1 MTLVDVLSNSGRLL
15 VPLRKMGSNRST
27 AKVYLATRVLQVK
40 SSPVKLGENPF
51 LSMDETILIHF
62 SGQDRPGLIAEL
74 TAILASYDT
83 CVLDIG
89 QAVVHE
95 TLSLGL
101 LVEIPSAES
110 FRGFQDALV
119 AKSTELRLQ
128 VNFTPIAKTDLDDWI
143 ASQGKDQF
151 IVTILGRAIS
161 ANHLARVS
169 AIIAEHGLNVDRIE
183 RLSGRLSLARHT
195 PDANACVQ
203 LTVVTGNSSSEAS
216 MRAAFLTAAHDL
228 KIDIAFQRESIFRRN
243 RRLFA
248 FDMDSTLIEG
258 EVIDELAK
266 LAGVADEVMKVTES
280 AMRGEIEFQESF
292 RRRVALLRGL
302 KEVRVRE
309 LLDTI
314 PLVEGAEQ
322 LIGTLK
328 MLGYKT
334 AILSGGFHFFA
345 QHLQTRLGIDYVF
358 ANDLDIADGMV
369 TGEVRT
375 QIVDGARKAELLQE
389 IALQENIS
397 LDQVVAVGDGAND
410 LPMLGIAG
418 MGIAFRAKPLVRQT
432 ASHAVSFL
440 GLDSLLYLIGVRDR
454 DLSKV
459 IDRSLL

>member
-1 MTLVDVLSNSGRLL
+1 MT
-15 VPLRKMGSNRST
+15 
-27 AKVYLATRVLQVK
+27 
-40 SSPVKLGENPF
+40 
-51 LSMDETILIHF
+51 ETILIHF
-62 SGQDRPGLIAEL
+62 SGRDRPGLTADL
-74 TAILASYDT
+74 TSILASYDT

-101 LVEIPSAES
+101 LVEIPRGES
-110 FRGFQDALV
+110 FRGVQDALV
-119 AKSTELRLQ
+119 ARSKELGLQ
-128 VNFTPIAKTDLDDWI
+128 VNFTLVAKADLDEWI
-143 ASQGKDQF
+143 SSQGKDQF
-151 IVTILGRAIS
+151 IVTVLGRAIS

-169 AIIAEHGLNVDRIE
+169 SIVAQHGLNVDRIE
-183 RLSGRLSLARHT
+183 RLSGRLSLAVHS
-195 PDANACVQ
+195 PDANACVE
-203 LTVVTGNSSSEAS
+203 LTVSGDSSSEQS
-216 MRAAFLTAAHDL
+216 MRAAFLATAHDL

-266 LAGVADEVMKVTES
+266 LAGVADEVVKVTEA

-292 RRRVALLRGL
+292 RRRVGLLRGL
-302 KEVRVRE
+302 KETRVRE

-334 AILSGGFHFFA
+334 AILSGGFNFFA

-358 ANDLDIADGMV
+358 ANDLDIVDGV
-369 TGEVRT
+369 VSGEVRT
-375 QIVDGARKAELLQE
+375 PIVDGARKAELLRE
-389 IALQENIS
+389 IARLENIS

-440 GLDSLLYLIGVRDR
+440 GLDSLLYLVGVRDR
-454 DLSKV
+454 DLAGSG
-459 IDRSLL
+459 I

>member
-1 MTLVDVLSNSGRLL
+1 MT
-15 VPLRKMGSNRST
+15 
-27 AKVYLATRVLQVK
+27 
-40 SSPVKLGENPF
+40 
-51 LSMDETILIHF
+51 ETILIHF
-62 SGQDRPGLIAEL
+62 SGRDRPGLTAEL
-74 TAILASYDT
+74 TTILASYDT

-95 TLSLGL
+95 TMSLGL
-101 LVEIPSAES
+101 LVEIPRGES
-110 FRGFQDALV
+110 FRGVQDALV
-119 AKSTELRLQ
+119 GTSNELGLQ
-128 VNFTPIAKTDLDDWI
+128 VNFTPVAKADLEEWI
-143 ASQGKDQF
+143 SSQGKDQF
-151 IVTILGRAIS
+151 IVTVLGRAIS

-169 AIIAEHGLNVDRIE
+169 AIVAQHGLNVDRIE
-183 RLSGRLSLARHT
+183 RLSGRLSLAVHS
-195 PDANACVQ
+195 PDANACVE
-203 LTVVTGNSSSEAS
+203 LTVSGDSSSEQS
-216 MRAAFLTAAHDL
+216 MRAAFLATAHDL

-266 LAGVADEVMKVTES
+266 LAGVGGEVVKVTEA
-280 AMRGEIEFQESF
+280 AMRGEIEFKESF

-302 KEVRVRE
+302 KETRVRE
-309 LLDTI
+309 LLETI

-334 AILSGGFHFFA
+334 AILSGGFSFFA
-345 QHLQTRLGIDYVF
+345 KHLQMRLGIDYVF
-358 ANDLDIADGMV
+358 ANDLDIVDGV
-369 TGEVRT
+369 VSGEVRT
-375 QIVDGARKAELLQE
+375 QIVDGARKAELLRE
-389 IALQENIS
+389 IACVENIS

-454 DLSKV
+454 DL
-459 IDRSLL
+459 RG

>member
-1 MTLVDVLSNSGRLL
+1 L
-15 VPLRKMGSNRST
+15 
-27 AKVYLATRVLQVK
+27 
-40 SSPVKLGENPF
+40 
-51 LSMDETILIHF
+51 LSMTETILIHF
-62 SGQDRPGLIAEL
+62 SGRDRPGLTAEL
-74 TAILASYDT
+74 TSILASYDT

-95 TLSLGL
+95 TMSLGL
-101 LVEIPSAES
+101 LVEIPRGEG
-110 FRGFQDALV
+110 FRAVQDALV
-119 AKSTELRLQ
+119 ARSRELGLL
-128 VNFTPIAKTDLDDWI
+128 VNFTLVAKADLEEWI
-143 ASQGKDQF
+143 SSQGKDQF
-151 IVTILGRAIS
+151 IVTVLGRAIS

-169 AIIAEHGLNVDRIE
+169 AIVAQHGLNVDRIE
-183 RLSGRLSLARHT
+183 RLSGRLSLAVHS
-195 PDANACVQ
+195 PDANACVE
-203 LTVVTGNSSSEAS
+203 LTLSGDSSSEQS
-216 MRAAFLTAAHDL
+216 MRAAFLATAHDL

-266 LAGVADEVMKVTES
+266 LAGVAGEVVMVTEA

-302 KEVRVRE
+302 KETRVRE

-322 LIGTLK
+322 LIGTLR

-334 AILSGGFHFFA
+334 AILSGGFNFFA
-345 QHLQTRLGIDYVF
+345 KHLQTRLGIDYVF
-358 ANDLDIADGMV
+358 ANDLDIVDGV
-369 TGEVRT
+369 VSGEVLT
-375 QIVDGARKAELLQE
+375 PIVDGARKAELLRE
-389 IALQENIS
+389 IARLENIS

-440 GLDSLLYLIGVRDR
+440 GLDSLLYLVGVRDR
-454 DLSKV
+454 DL
-459 IDRSLL
+459 RG

>member
-1 MTLVDVLSNSGRLL
+1 MH
-15 VPLRKMGSNRST
+15 
-27 AKVYLATRVLQVK
+27 
-40 SSPVKLGENPF
+40 
-51 LSMDETILIHF
+51 ETILIHF
-62 SGQDRPGLIAEL
+62 SGRDRPGLTAGL

-101 LVEIPSAES
+101 LVDIPRGES
-110 FRGFQDALV
+110 SRGLQETLV
-119 AKSTELRLQ
+119 ARSKELGLQ
-128 VNFTPIAKTDLDDWI
+128 VNFTSIAKADLDEWI
-143 ASQGKDQF
+143 SSQGKDQF

-169 AIIAEHGLNVDRIE
+169 AIIAQHGLNVDRIE
-183 RLSGRLSLARHT
+183 RLSGRLSLAVHT
-195 PDANACVQ
+195 PDANACVEFI
-203 LTVVTGNSSSEAS
+203 VSGDASSEQS
-216 MRAAFLTAAHDL
+216 MRAAFLETAHDL

-266 LAGVADEVMKVTES
+266 LAGVGDQVVKVTES

-302 KEVRVRE
+302 PETKVRE
-309 LLDTI
+309 LLHTI
-314 PLVEGAEQ
+314 PLVQGTEQ
-322 LIGTLK
+322 LIATLK

-334 AILSGGFHFFA
+334 AILSGGFDFFA
-345 QHLQTRLGIDYVF
+345 RHLQERLGIDYVF
-358 ANDLDIADGMV
+358 ANDLDIADGVVSGM
-369 TGEVRT
+369 VRT
-375 QIVDGARKAELLQE
+375 PIVDGARKAELLRE
-389 IALQENIS
+389 IAQLENIS

-454 DLSKV
+454 DLPASAAW
-459 IDRSLL
+459 RSDV

>member
-1 MTLVDVLSNSGRLL
+1 MT
-15 VPLRKMGSNRST
+15 
-27 AKVYLATRVLQVK
+27 
-40 SSPVKLGENPF
+40 
-51 LSMDETILIHF
+51 ETILIHF
-62 SGQDRPGLIAEL
+62 SGRDRPGLTADL
-74 TAILASYDT
+74 TSILASYDT

-101 LVEIPSAES
+101 LVEIPRGES
-110 FRGFQDALV
+110 SRGVQDAL
-119 AKSTELRLQ
+119 AARSTELGLQ
-128 VNFTPIAKTDLDDWI
+128 VNFTLVAKADLEDWI
-143 ASQGKDQF
+143 SSQRKDQF

-161 ANHLARVS
+161 ANHIAQVS
-169 AIIAEHGLNVDRIE
+169 SIVAQHGLNVDRIE
-183 RLSGRLSLARHT
+183 RLSERLSLAVHS
-195 PDANACVQ
+195 PDANACVE
-203 LTVVTGNSSSEAS
+203 LTVSGDSSSEQA
-216 MRAAFLTAAHDL
+216 MRAAFLDTAHDL

-258 EVIDELAK
+258 EVIDELAR
-266 LAGVADEVMKVTES
+266 LAGVADQVVKVTEA
-280 AMRGEIEFQESF
+280 AMRGEIEFQQSF
-292 RRRVALLRGL
+292 RRRVGLLRGL
-302 KEVRVRE
+302 KETQVRE
-309 LLDTI
+309 LLNTI
-314 PLVEGAEQ
+314 PLVEGAEH

-334 AILSGGFHFFA
+334 AILSGGFNFFA

-358 ANDLDIADGMV
+358 ANDLDIVDGV
-369 TGEVRT
+369 VSGEVRT
-375 QIVDGARKAELLQE
+375 PIVDGARKAELLRE
-389 IALQENIS
+389 IARLENIS

-454 DLSKV
+454 DLAGSG
-459 IDRSLL
+459 I

>member
-1 MTLVDVLSNSGRLL
+1 MN
-15 VPLRKMGSNRST
+15 
-27 AKVYLATRVLQVK
+27 
-40 SSPVKLGENPF
+40 
-51 LSMDETILIHF
+51 ETILIHF
-62 SGQDRPGLIAEL
+62 SGRDRPGLTAEL
-74 TAILASYDT
+74 TAILASFDT
-83 CVLDIG
+83 CVLDVG

-101 LVEIPSAES
+101 LVEIPRGES
-110 FRGFQDALV
+110 FRVVQDTLV
-119 AKSTELRLQ
+119 ARSKELRLQ
-128 VNFTPIAKTDLDDWI
+128 VEFTSIAKTDLDEWI
-143 ASQGKDQF
+143 SSQGKDQF

-169 AIIAEHGLNVDRIE
+169 AIVAEHGLNVDRIE
-183 RLSGRLSLARHT
+183 RLSGRLSLAVHS
-195 PDANACVQ
+195 PDANACVE
-203 LTVVTGNSSSEAS
+203 LTVSGDSSSEQS
-216 MRAAFLTAAHDL
+216 MRAAFLATAHDL

-258 EVIDELAK
+258 EVIDELAM
-266 LAGVADEVMKVTES
+266 LAGVADEVTKVTES
-280 AMRGEIEFQESF
+280 AMRGEIEFQQSF

-302 KEVRVRE
+302 PEDRVHE

-334 AILSGGFHFFA
+334 AILSGGFNFFA
-345 QHLQTRLGIDYVF
+345 QHLQKRLGIDYVF

-375 QIVDGARKAELLQE
+375 PIVDGARKAELLRQ
-389 IALQENIS
+389 IAALENIS

-454 DLSKV
+454 DLPDSA
-459 IDRSLL
+459 

>member
-1 MTLVDVLSNSGRLL
+1 MN
-15 VPLRKMGSNRST
+15 
-27 AKVYLATRVLQVK
+27 
-40 SSPVKLGENPF
+40 
-51 LSMDETILIHF
+51 ETILIHF
-62 SGQDRPGLIAEL
+62 SGRDRPGLTTEL
-74 TAILASYDT
+74 TAILARYDA

-101 LVEIPSAES
+101 LVEIPTGES
-110 FRGFQDALV
+110 FRGLQDTLM
-119 AKSTELRLQ
+119 AKSTELRLH
-128 VNFTPIAKTDLDDWI
+128 VDFTSIAKADLDDWI
-143 ASQGKDQF
+143 SSQGKDQF
-151 IVTILGRAIS
+151 IVTILGRAIT
-161 ANHLARVS
+161 ADHLARVS

-183 RLSGRLSLARHT
+183 RLSGRLSLAVHT
-195 PDANACVQ
+195 PDANACVEF
-203 LTVVTGNSSSEAS
+203 TVNGNSSSEAS
-216 MRAAFLTAAHDL
+216 MRAAFLATAHDL

-266 LAGVADEVMKVTES
+266 LAGVADEVVKVTEA

-302 KEVRVRE
+302 KEVKVRE

-334 AILSGGFHFFA
+334 AILSGGFNFFA
-345 QHLQTRLGIDYVF
+345 QHLQRRLGIDYVF
-358 ANDLDIADGMV
+358 ANDLDIVDGV
-369 TGEVRT
+369 VSGEVRT
-375 QIVDGARKAELLQE
+375 PIVDGARKAGLLRQ
-389 IALQENIS
+389 IAAQENIS

-454 DLSKV
+454 DLASSA
-459 IDRSLL
+459 D